1 MGSSIICLEKGWGS
15 SLEDGSGER
24 VRIIGLKQ
32 EGGEFF
38 FKDFQSIEGRMKDY
52 EELINGKSVQPN
64 IKLFLSLMQK
74 INRLFLRNIRLF
86 LSAFYKNKV
95 KVV

>member
-1 MGSSIICLEKGWGS
+1 
-15 SLEDGSGER
+15 
-24 VRIIGLKQ
+24 
-32 EGGEFF
+32 
-38 FKDFQSIEGRMKDY
+38 MKDY